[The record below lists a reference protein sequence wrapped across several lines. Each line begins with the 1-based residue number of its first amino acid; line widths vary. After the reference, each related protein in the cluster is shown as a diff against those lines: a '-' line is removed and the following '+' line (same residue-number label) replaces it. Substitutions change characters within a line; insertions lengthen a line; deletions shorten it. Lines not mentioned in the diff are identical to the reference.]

1 MSENAAMSYEPSDD
15 NQFLVGGVKGA
26 FAKAQS
32 QLLNQ
37 PGVKG
42 LGMTKTPAGQDV
54 IVVYVENRLVIAKLP
69 SNVDGFPVIGEV
81 TGDID
86 AL

>member
-1 MSENAAMSYEPSDD
+1 
-15 NQFLVGGVKGA
+15 
-26 FAKAQS
+26 
-32 QLLNQ
+32 
-37 PGVKG
+37 
-42 LGMTKTPAGQDV
+42 MTKTPAGQDV

-81 TGDID
+81 TGDVD